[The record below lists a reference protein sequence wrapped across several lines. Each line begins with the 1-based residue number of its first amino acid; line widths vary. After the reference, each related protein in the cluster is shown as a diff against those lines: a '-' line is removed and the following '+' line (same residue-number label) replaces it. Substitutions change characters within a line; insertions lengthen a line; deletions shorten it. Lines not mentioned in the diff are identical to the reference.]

1 METKARIDRL
11 SDEEFQRKYGVTRK
25 TFEAMEEVLQE
36 KYNKDHA
43 KGGRKPKLS
52 IRDRLCAFLIYYR
65 EYRTMENIAI
75 DYDVANSTLCDA
87 IHWTEDTLV
96 KSGLFAL
103 PSKRSLCEGEVP
115 DILLIDV
122 TECETERPKKSTQI
136 LFRKKEKAYAKSTVG
151 IKQLNRGYFVC
162 FLCKRA

>member
-52 IRDRLCAFLIYYR
+52 IRDFIIKAEAIARLRFY
-65 EYRTMENIAI
+65 
-75 DYDVANSTLCDA
+75 V
-87 IHWTEDTLV
+87 
-96 KSGLFAL
+96 
-103 PSKRSLCEGEVP
+103 
-115 DILLIDV
+115 
-122 TECETERPKKSTQI
+122 
-136 LFRKKEKAYAKSTVG
+136 
-151 IKQLNRGYFVC
+151 
-162 FLCKRA
+162 

>member
-11 SDEEFQRKYGVTRK
+11 SDEEFQRKYGVIRK

-36 KYNKDHA
+36 KYSKDHA
-43 KGGRKPKLS
+43 KGGRKPKLT

-87 IHWTEDTLV
+87 IHWTEETLV

-115 DILLIDV
+115 DVILIDV
-122 TECETERPKKSTQI
+122 TECETERPKKSNANPIQEK
-136 LFRKKEKAYAKSTVG
+136 RKS
-151 IKQLNRGYFVC
+151 IR
-162 FLCKRA
+162 